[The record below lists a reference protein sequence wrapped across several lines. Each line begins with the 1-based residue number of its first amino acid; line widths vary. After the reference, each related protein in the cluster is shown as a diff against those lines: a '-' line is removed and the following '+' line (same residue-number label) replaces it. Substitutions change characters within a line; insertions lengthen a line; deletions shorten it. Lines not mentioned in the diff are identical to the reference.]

1 VIRTALRPKWLALLG
16 LVVLV
21 VVGFGW
27 LGLWQLDVAQ
37 HTSQREAAEKIEQTP
52 EAPID
57 EVMPPQ
63 TSITG
68 HHVGRAVRATGR
80 YDETHQVLVVERR
93 LGDRVGSWV
102 LTPMIVDSSGAR
114 LAVVRGFVDEGAPP
128 PPAPTGTVTV
138 HGALQPQEGPPEKP
152 TQPEP
157 GRVQTVDLASGINAW
172 GGDIYNAFVFA
183 EDEVPAATGASAQL
197 TRVPPP
203 PVRTE
208 GVNWR
213 NAAYA
218 VQWWIF
224 AGFVVYIWW
233 RAVRDEHELRAAA
246 ALAAGPGPGGD
257 PDGDPGPDAGHDAT
271 RAAALDRDSGAE
283 GDVHRDVA
291 AASATGTTGSTDTT
305 TTPSGGSTR

>member
-1 VIRTALRPKWLALLG
+1 
-16 LVVLV
+16 
-21 VVGFGW
+21 
-27 LGLWQLDVAQ
+27 
-37 HTSQREAAEKIEQTP
+37 
-52 EAPID
+52 
-57 EVMPPQ
+57 
-63 TSITG
+63 
-68 HHVGRAVRATGR
+68 
-80 YDETHQVLVVERR
+80 
-93 LGDRVGSWV
+93 
-102 LTPMIVDSSGAR
+102 
-114 LAVVRGFVDEGAPP
+114 
-128 PPAPTGTVTV
+128 
-138 HGALQPQEGPPEKP
+138 
-152 TQPEP
+152 
-157 GRVQTVDLASGINAW
+157 VQTVDLASGINAW

-257 PDGDPGPDAGHDAT
+257 PGPDAGHDAT
-271 RAAALDRDSGAE
+271 RDATLDRDSGAE